1 MSRSSS
7 SLPLPALRV
16 DRDLGI
22 SMQRQV
28 YLSLR
33 QAITEGRLRAGVR
46 LPSTRQLAQS
56 LGVSRNVVIAAF
68 ERLVVEGYLRSYVG
82 SGTYVAPNRQHR
94 RWEIPDNRR
103 PPTSRWARVTETLH
117 LDPRA
122 AGPFT
127 PGMPA
132 IDEFPRRRW
141 TQLVARWW
149 RKAPLHL
156 SGNEAI
162 QGLSRLR
169 HAIAD
174 YVGMMRGI
182 ACSADEVIITAGG
195 DQAVHCIARLFADP
209 GEPVLIEDPCEPQ
222 VRAVFEA
229 LDLVTIPAVVDE
241 EGMRIEIGEEMRP
254 RIAFTTPGGQDPLGM
269 PMSAGRRYQLLEWA
283 ARTGA
288 VIIEDDRDCGLADS
302 AAPPLALKSID
313 SRGAV
318 IYVSS
323 FAKTLLPGIALGFM
337 IAPPAVV
344 DLLARARSFTGRAPS
359 PAEQAALA
367 DFITEGDYA
376 RHLRRLQS
384 LYDDRRAALHTELRR
399 QLNGAITDI
408 RSGNALQSVAW
419 LAPSLCDRAIVEE
432 ATMRGVHAGALTSYS
447 VRSDL
452 PPALVLGYG
461 STPANQMTPAV
472 ATLAEAFEAAKA
484 TMG

>member
-56 LGVSRNVVIAAF
+56 LAVSRNVVIAAF

-94 RWEIPDNRR
+94 RWEIRDNRR

-117 LDPRA
+117 LDGRA
-122 AGPFT
+122 AGPFA

-156 SGNEAI
+156 AGNEAL

-169 HAIAD
+169 GAIAD

-182 ACSADEVIITAGG
+182 ACTADEVIITAGA
-195 DQAVHCIARLFADP
+195 DQALHCIARLFADP
-209 GEPVLIEDPCEPQ
+209 GEPVLLEDPCDPS

-229 LDLVTIPAVVDE
+229 LDLVTMPAVVDD
-241 EGMRIEIGEEMRP
+241 EGMRIDIGDELRP
-254 RIAFTTPGGQDPLGM
+254 RVAFTSPASQDPLGV

-283 ARTGA
+283 GRTGA
-288 VIIEDDRDCGLADS
+288 VVVEDDRGCGLSDS
-302 AAPPLALKSID
+302 GTLPLALKSID

-323 FAKTLLPGIALGFM
+323 FARTLLPGIALGFM
-337 IAPPAVV
+337 IAPPGLI
-344 DLLARARSFTGRAPS
+344 DLLTRARSFSGRAPS
-359 PAEQAALA
+359 PPEQAALA

-376 RHLRRLQS
+376 RHLRRLQPI
-384 LYDDRRAALHTELRR
+384 YDERRNALHSEIRR
-399 QLNGAITDI
+399 QLGGGVTDI
-408 RSGNALQSVAW
+408 RAGNALHSIARLGASFSDRAVAEEASRRGIH
-419 LAPSLCDRAIVEE
+419 LAPLSA
-432 ATMRGVHAGALTSYS
+432 YS

-461 STPANQMTPAV
+461 STPASQMTAAV
-472 ATLAEAFEAAKA
+472 SILGEAFEAAHPRL
-484 TMG
+484 G

>member
-46 LPSTRQLAQS
+46 LPSTRQLAET

-94 RWEIPDNRR
+94 RWEIRDGRR

-156 SGNEAI
+156 SGNEAL

-169 HAIAD
+169 GAIAD

-182 ACSADEVIITAGG
+182 ACSADEVIITAGS
-195 DQAVHCIARLFADP
+195 DQALHCIARLFADP
-209 GEPVLIEDPCEPQ
+209 GEPVLLEDPCDPS

-229 LDLVTIPAVVDE
+229 LDLVTMAAPVDD
-241 EGMRIEIGEEMRP
+241 EGLRIEIADELRP
-254 RIAFTTPGGQDPLGM
+254 RVAFTTPASQDPLGI

-283 ARTGA
+283 GRTGA
-288 VIIEDDRDCGLADS
+288 VIVESDRDCGLAES
-302 AAPPLALKSID
+302 GTPPLALKSID

-323 FAKTLLPGIALGFM
+323 FAKTLLPGISLGFM
-337 IAPPAVV
+337 IAPPGLI
-344 DLLARARSFTGRAPS
+344 DLLTRARSFSGRAPS

-376 RHLRRLQS
+376 RHLRRLQPI
-384 LYDDRRAALHTELRR
+384 YDDRRNALHVEVRR
-399 QLNGAITDI
+399 RLSGLVTDV
-408 RSGNALQSVAW
+408 RPGNALHSIAW
-419 LAPSLCDRAIVEE
+419 LDPSISDRAVAEE
-432 ATMRGVHAGALTSYS
+432 ATSRGIHLAPLSAYC
-447 VRSDL
+447 VRSDF
-452 PPALVLGYG
+452 PPGLVLGYG
-461 STPANQMTPAV
+461 STPASQM
-472 ATLAEAFEAAKA
+472 
-484 TMG
+484 

>member
-94 RWEIPDNRR
+94 RWEIRDNRR

-122 AGPFT
+122 AGPLT
-127 PGMPA
+127 PSMPA

-156 SGNEAI
+156 SGNEAM
-162 QGLSRLR
+162 QGLGRLR
-169 HAIAD
+169 SAIAD

-182 ACSADEVIITAGG
+182 ACTADEVIITAGF
-195 DQAVHCIARLFADP
+195 DQALHCVARLFADP
-209 GEPVLIEDPCEPQ
+209 GEPVLIEDPCEPS

-229 LDLVTIPAVVDE
+229 LDFVTMPAVCDD
-241 EGMRIEIGEEMRP
+241 EGMRIDIGDELRP
-254 RIAFTTPGGQDPLGM
+254 RVVFTTPAAQDPLGM
-269 PMSAGRRYQLLEWA
+269 PLSAGRRYQLLEWA
-283 ARTGA
+283 ARSGA
-288 VIIEDDRDCGLADS
+288 VIIEDDRDCGLSDATT
-302 AAPPLALKSID
+302 PPLALKTID

-337 IAPPAVV
+337 IAPPAIVE
-344 DLLARARSFTGRAPS
+344 LLSRARSFAGRAPS
-359 PAEQAALA
+359 AAEQAALA

-384 LYDDRRAALHTELRR
+384 LYDDRRSALHAEVRR
-399 QLNGAITDI
+399 QLAGAVTDI

-419 LAPSLCDRAIVEE
+419 LAPSLSDRAIAEE
-432 ATMRGVHAGALTSYS
+432 AALRDIQVAALSTYT
-447 VRSDL
+447 VRTDL
-452 PPALVLGYG
+452 SPALILGYG
-461 STPANQMTPAV
+461 STPAGQMSSAV
-472 ATLAEAFEAAKA
+472 SQLAEAVEAGRARL
-484 TMG
+484 G